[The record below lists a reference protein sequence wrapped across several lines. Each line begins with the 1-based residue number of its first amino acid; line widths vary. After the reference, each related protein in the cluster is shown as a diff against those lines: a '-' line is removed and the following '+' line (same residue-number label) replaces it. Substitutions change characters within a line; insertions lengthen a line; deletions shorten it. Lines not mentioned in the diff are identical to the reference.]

1 MIFPQLDQLVFT
13 YGARNVNIAT
23 RSATLAV
30 QLWLVI
36 LKTTI
41 SEFIS
46 KTKNAER
53 AEPNRGDRM
62 ENNDKLGY
70 DEVCIYCCKSHR
82 KKSTQIRCQKKY
94 DVNWI
99 KVESKGE
106 IFVVNRTWFDR
117 MKPLHID
124 QC

>member
-1 MIFPQLDQLVFT
+1 
-13 YGARNVNIAT
+13 
-23 RSATLAV
+23 
-30 QLWLVI
+30 
-36 LKTTI
+36 
-41 SEFIS
+41 
-46 KTKNAER
+46 
-53 AEPNRGDRM
+53 M

-82 KKSTQIRCQKKY
+82 KKSTRIRCQKKY